1 MRTDLRRRPAY
12 DDCQPRTSAS
22 RCFLSLTDRGAC
34 HAVARCHC
42 NWLMW
47 HNFKGRG
54 CWGGRLILL
63 KGDAQLEDDVWK
75 WRGRATAFS
84 LFAMWCEFF
93 EGIDCCGFLGPYTGA
108 LLQQRCLCCT
118 YLCGSAVCMTLYVC
132 AFARVY
138 VSMYWV
144 CLNVGAYMFNS
155 MDIIKLY

>member
-108 LLQQRCLCCT
+108 LLQQRCLCS
-118 YLCGSAVCMTLYVC
+118 YLPVWECCMYDIVCVCVCSCVCFYVLSMFECRGLYV
-132 AFARVY
+132 
-138 VSMYWV
+138 
-144 CLNVGAYMFNS
+144 
-155 MDIIKLY
+155 